1 MTLRVAF
8 AALPHLISGAGAI
21 VAVLA
26 VAILYTAGELVHSAP
41 SQGMSVQAA
50 PPHLRGRYLSVYQL
64 SWAACRTTAPL
75 LLGFLLDA
83 GQWQLWTVLA
93 PMVLTGAAV
102 LLYAERML
110 PAHVVRTPEATT
122 SEAGNF
128 RSWTMR
134 SRRRTTP
141 P

>member
-1 MTLRVAF
+1 MLIPRLTLRVAF

-26 VAILYTAGELVHSAP
+26 
-41 SQGMSVQAA
+41 
-50 PPHLRGRYLSVYQL
+50 

-83 GQWQLWTVLA
+83 GQWQLWTFLA

-110 PAHVVRTPEATT
+110 PAHVVRIPEATT

-128 RSWTMR
+128 PSWTMS